1 MQVILGV
8 YRVIV
13 ATIYLAVFGLG
24 ALFISVIFFNL
35 LSLVI
40 RDKQKKVRISRTFT
54 SASFRMYLKSG
65 ELIGIFKFNFHH
77 LDKLKNDQKVIYIAN
92 HPSLLDFV
100 ILTAIGKNTSCVVKS
115 SLKKRKPLSS

>member
-1 MQVILGV
+1 MQVILGI

-65 ELIGIFKFNFHH
+65 ELIGIFKFNFQNF
-77 LDKLKNDQKVIYIAN
+77 KNKII
-92 HPSLLDFV
+92 
-100 ILTAIGKNTSCVVKS
+100 I
-115 SLKKRKPLSS
+115 